1 MICELQLICVLIM
14 NQQRI
19 RKLEWKEKHP
29 GITLLLVILVMSGLM
44 TISIGIFNI
53 SFTELRIFGELTSS
67 FRAFYAAD
75 RIFEYALKLDRDGTP
90 LCAADSPDASTP
102 CYTACSAGMPGCP
115 ESAVDLPA
123 FSNGSC
129 GKVTVTRFG
138 GLTTVR
144 ATGQHDCYLGSFRV
158 VRRAFEVSY

>member
-1 MICELQLICVLIM
+1 MFYDLWFLYM
-14 NQQRI
+14 NQQ
-19 RKLEWKEKHP
+19 KLEWRRQRQ

-44 TISIGIFNI
+44 TVSIGIFNI

-75 RIFEYALKLDRDGTP
+75 RIFEYALKLDREGAP

-102 CYTACSAGMPGCP
+102 CYTACSAGMPGC
-115 ESAVDLPA
+115 SDDATDLPA
-123 FSNGSC
+123 FSNGGC
-129 GKVTVTRFG
+129 AKVTVTRFG

-144 ATGQHDCYLGSFRV
+144 ATGQHDCNVGSFRV